1 MVEYGSGE
9 KTNKRKA
16 GGIIM
21 EKKKTNRVL
30 YLIHFPLSKQYRVM
44 KTVNVLNVSP
54 GDYLSK
60 DQAQNWINDGV
71 TVHVQEKK

>member
-21 EKKKTNRVL
+21 EKKATRVL
-30 YLIHFPLSKQYRVM
+30 YLEHLNISKQYKVI
-44 KTVNVLNVSP
+44 KTVNVLNISP
-54 GDYLSK
+54 GEYLTK

-71 TVHVQEKK
+71 TVHVQGKK